1 MARVDEVSEALLRAA
16 GDVLAA
22 EGPNALT
29 VRRIAHEAG
38 LSTINVYS
46 RFGGKDGLVE
56 QLYLEG
62 FRRLADAMNAV
73 PTTDDPLGDL
83 LQCGLAYRQFAL
95 EHTTYYAVMFD
106 RAVPEFEPRD
116 ETLVAATG
124 TLELLAARVERAVQ
138 AGVFAP
144 TDSLH
149 TAATIWAACHGS
161 MSLELKSVGPPQVDW
176 KRVYEQVLVV
186 VARGLG
192 SEARS
197 SEARGSEARHG
208 G

>member
-22 EGPNALT
+22 EGPGALT

-38 LSTINVYS
+38 ISTINVYS

-62 FRRLADAMNAV
+62 FRQLANAMNAV
-73 PTTDDPLGDL
+73 PTTDDPLADL

-106 RAVPEFEPRD
+106 RAVPEFEPSPD
-116 ETLVAATG
+116 TVVAATA
-124 TLELLAARVERAVQ
+124 TLELLAAMVRRVVE
-138 AGVFAP
+138 AGVFEP
-144 TDSLH
+144 VDLLH
-149 TAATIWAACHGS
+149 TAATIWASCHGA
-161 MSLELKSVGPPQVDW
+161 MSLELKAVGPPQIDW
-176 KRVYEQVLVV
+176 TRVYEQMLLV
-186 VARGLG
+186 VARGL
-192 SEARS
+192 SREV
-197 SEARGSEARHG
+197 RHDG
-208 G
+208 